1 MFKSYSWDIYLVEI
15 AKFAGWVLVI
25 LALNLLLQRLA
36 KRFAANKTGLKAKFL
51 PSFIS
56 ILNWV
61 SFYGII
67 LLFLFTFSRS
77 RWFFYPLYKI
87 GDVEITVALIIIAFM
102 VISLAHRFLRVF
114 TRSVLSTLFDYYE
127 VDKGVGY
134 TLSKVIYYTF
144 MIGAI
149 ILSFAYVGIDLT
161 SLVAIFSVL
170 GIGIGFGMRNVAGN
184 FISGII
190 ILFERPFE
198 IGEVIQVDD
207 KVGRVERIR
216 LRSTV
221 VRTVKEGK
229 LIVPNQYFIEQII
242 KNRSGAER
250 LAQVNVCVLYG
261 TETST
266 IKMLLEQSIELIKE
280 RSDGYLSFPAHSV
293 RFVDFR
299 NKAMEFIVEIPVKTL
314 EAKEEIESELRFI
327 IADTFLEQEIEVPE
341 VFVQKPAEK

>member
-1 MFKSYSWDIYLVEI
+1 MFKDYTLDIYLVEI
-15 AKFAGWVLVI
+15 AKYSGWVI
-25 LALNLLLQRLA
+25 LILGLNLILQRLA
-36 KRFAANKTGLKAKFL
+36 KRFVANRPEFKSKFL

-77 RWFFYPLYKI
+77 RWFLSPIYTI
-87 GDVEITVALIIIAFM
+87 GDLEISVALIIISFM
-102 VISLAHRFLRVF
+102 VISLAHRFLRIF
-114 TRSVLSTLFDYYE
+114 TRSILSSFFEYYE

-144 MIGAI
+144 MIGAV
-149 ILSFAYVGIDLT
+149 ILSFSYVGIDLT
-161 SLVAIFSVL
+161 SLAAVFGVL

-266 IKMLLEQSIELIKE
+266 IKSLLEQSIKLVKE
-280 RSDGYLSFPAHSV
+280 RSDGYLPAPSHSV

-299 NKAMEFIVEIPVKTL
+299 NKAMEFVVEIPVKTL

-327 IADTFLEQEIEVPE
+327 IADIFSEQGIEVPD
-341 VFVQKPAEK
+341 VFVQKAAE